1 LANLLFEDRINEIL
15 DTLRLENDLE
25 NTKITFCTFDEHH
38 FDKHQ
43 TTDIDDIELRDDRIN
58 WIYITGL
65 SDTDNFIKMKEKFK
79 IHPLII
85 EDMLDVEQRT
95 KLEAYDDYLFVVTDT
110 VDYDMFNS
118 VKELSFN
125 QVSFVLKENLLVTVE
140 QNKTTSFDRVLDK
153 LEKIPVFRPKTT
165 DGLLLLLMDAF
176 IDNYYQI
183 FDILGEYIDD
193 LEDVMMTNHDD
204 DILRELYTMKK
215 NLIFLRKT
223 LWPLRSVINEISKF
237 RVNLVS
243 HNTSIY
249 MRDLYDHIIQM
260 LEFIEVYRDMINSM
274 IDAFDT
280 NISNRTNEVMMV
292 LTVWSTIFL
301 PLTFLT
307 GVYGMNFKY
316 MPELQGKYGYI
327 LFWVTAV
334 VITSVMIYYF
344 KKKKWM

>member
-1 LANLLFEDRINEIL
+1 
-15 DTLRLENDLE
+15 
-25 NTKITFCTFDEHH
+25 
-38 FDKHQ
+38 
-43 TTDIDDIELRDDRIN
+43 
-58 WIYITGL
+58 
-65 SDTDNFIKMKEKFK
+65 
-79 IHPLII
+79 
-85 EDMLDVEQRT
+85 
-95 KLEAYDDYLFVVTDT
+95 
-110 VDYDMFNS
+110 
-118 VKELSFN
+118 
-125 QVSFVLKENLLVTVE
+125 
-140 QNKTTSFDRVLDK
+140 
-153 LEKIPVFRPKTT
+153 
-165 DGLLLLLMDAF
+165 
-176 IDNYYQI
+176 
-183 FDILGEYIDD
+183 
-193 LEDVMMTNHDD
+193 
-204 DILRELYTMKK
+204 
-215 NLIFLRKT
+215 
-223 LWPLRSVINEISKF
+223 
-237 RVNLVS
+237 
-243 HNTSIY
+243 

>member
-1 LANLLFEDRINEIL
+1 
-15 DTLRLENDLE
+15 
-25 NTKITFCTFDEHH
+25 
-38 FDKHQ
+38 
-43 TTDIDDIELRDDRIN
+43 
-58 WIYITGL
+58 
-65 SDTDNFIKMKEKFK
+65 
-79 IHPLII
+79 
-85 EDMLDVEQRT
+85 
-95 KLEAYDDYLFVVTDT
+95 
-110 VDYDMFNS
+110 
-118 VKELSFN
+118 
-125 QVSFVLKENLLVTVE
+125 
-140 QNKTTSFDRVLDK
+140 
-153 LEKIPVFRPKTT
+153 
-165 DGLLLLLMDAF
+165 MDAV

-193 LEDVMMTNHDD
+193 LEDTMMTNHDD
-204 DILRELYTMKK
+204 DVLRELYTMKK

-223 LWPLRSVINEISKF
+223 LWPLRTVINEMSKF

-327 LFWVTAV
+327 LFWVTAI
-334 VITSVMIYYF
+334 VITSVMIYFF

>member
-1 LANLLFEDRINEIL
+1 
-15 DTLRLENDLE
+15 
-25 NTKITFCTFDEHH
+25 
-38 FDKHQ
+38 
-43 TTDIDDIELRDDRIN
+43 
-58 WIYITGL
+58 
-65 SDTDNFIKMKEKFK
+65 
-79 IHPLII
+79 
-85 EDMLDVEQRT
+85 
-95 KLEAYDDYLFVVTDT
+95 
-110 VDYDMFNS
+110 
-118 VKELSFN
+118 
-125 QVSFVLKENLLVTVE
+125 
-140 QNKTTSFDRVLDK
+140 
-153 LEKIPVFRPKTT
+153 
-165 DGLLLLLMDAF
+165 MDAF

-223 LWPLRSVINEISKF
+223 LWPLRYVINEISKF